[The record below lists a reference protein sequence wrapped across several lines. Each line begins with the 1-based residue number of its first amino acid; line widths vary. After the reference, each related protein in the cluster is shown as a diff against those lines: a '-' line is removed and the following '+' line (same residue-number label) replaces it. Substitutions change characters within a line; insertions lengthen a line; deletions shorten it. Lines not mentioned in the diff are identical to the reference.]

1 MKRLFVVL
9 ALLVVAAVGGAA
21 IAYQTSARQR
31 DYRALLA
38 RGDAALRDDQT
49 FAAIEAYSGA
59 IALRPDSMLAH
70 LRRAETYERRGDR
83 GDLDAAARD
92 FRTAAGLD
100 PSAPRPLEEL
110 GDVLYQL
117 QGYER
122 AAEAYEA
129 SFHLDDRSPRV
140 SYKTALARYRVGDAA
155 NIETALK
162 ALGQTVRLDDRMA
175 DAYYMM
181 GLAFEQ
187 LHRLPEALGALEH
200 AVSMAPGSIPAREE
214 LADLYGRL
222 ERRHDELEQLQT
234 LAGLDRSHVER
245 DVAVALAH
253 ARARHWDLAIVTLT
267 SALERT
273 PDDPVIYRAL
283 GRVWLDSAEARDDRV
298 ELGKARQALEQ
309 ASGTPVQTSEVLTL
323 SGRAALLDG
332 DAETAELTL
341 QQAMTRYPLDP
352 SAFLIYATAA
362 ERQNH
367 YEAAR
372 RALIQYGGIV
382 SDDPGFVSRATHIA
396 ELSLKLKEA
405 ETAADW
411 FQEAEAASPVT
422 DLHLLA
428 ALADAQFKAGKREAS
443 RATIA
448 RGLDKDPQNLELLA
462 VKRKMGAPAAQ

>member
-1 MKRLFVVL
+1 MKRLLVVL
-9 ALLVVAAVGGAA
+9 VLLAIAAVAGAA

-38 RGDAALRDDQT
+38 RGDAALRVDQT

-92 FRTAAGLD
+92 FRSAATLD
-100 PSAPRPLEEL
+100 PSATRPLEEL

-117 QGYER
+117 QQYDR
-122 AAEAYEA
+122 ASEAYER

-140 SYKTALARYRVGDAA
+140 SYKMALARYRAGNV
-155 NIETALK
+155 EPSLM

-175 DAYYMM
+175 DAYYMI
-181 GLAFEQ
+181 GVGFEQ

-200 AVSMAPGSIPAREE
+200 AVSVAPGSIPAREE
-214 LADLYGRL
+214 LADLYSRL
-222 ERRHDELEQLQT
+222 ERRHDELEQLQI

-245 DVAVALAH
+245 QIAVALAH
-253 ARARHWDLAIVTLT
+253 ARARHWDLAVMTLT

-273 PDDPVIYRAL
+273 PDDPAIYRAL

-298 ELGKARQALEQ
+298 ELGKARQALEH
-309 ASGTPVQTSEVLTL
+309 AAATATPTSEVLTL

-341 QQAMTRYPLDP
+341 QQAMTRYPVDP
-352 SAFLIYATAA
+352 SAFLVYATAA

-367 YEAAR
+367 FEAAR
-372 RALIQYGGIV
+372 RALIHYGGLV
-382 SDDPGFVSRATHIA
+382 SDDSGFVTRATHIA
-396 ELSLKLKEA
+396 MLSLKLKEPEA
-405 ETAADW
+405 AADW
-411 FQEAEAASPVT
+411 FQEAEAASPAT

-443 RATIA
+443 KETIA
-448 RGLDKDPQNLELLA
+448 RGLDKDPQNLEVLA
-462 VKRKMGAPAAQ
+462 VKRKMGGVVAQ